1 MTGIAERLNLFRLRN
16 SGPNKKKKNSSAENV
31 RNSRRSIQAKLFG
44 TYAVVGLLTL
54 IACLVSWNS
63 FRTVERTFSNVA
75 ERDIQGMTTAF
86 DLAAQANQI
95 TNTLRVLSAVK
106 THAERQKL
114 GEQLN
119 ASQETLNRL
128 TNAVRAQMSEEEAA
142 RTLEIVAMLHD
153 QTASLDKSVAA
164 MIDAKNARIREIEQ
178 IRVLHD
184 NILSQTQ
191 FFIQQANDGVFENM
205 ELLYDNDTSSV
216 NKLQDEMTI
225 LQGAMDIN
233 AYTNLAAGLLAEA
246 AGTGEKEE
254 VKRLSERFFQ
264 ATRSITDG
272 SGMLYQFILSRDP
285 KWTENYETLNKN
297 VEQLILSG
305 YSDNDMFDKHIAE
318 LDQITRMGNSLNQAQ
333 AIAEELTTIV
343 NSQVANRRKAVDA
356 GVDEVSS
363 SISNSVTTLIIL
375 AISTIAAV
383 AFIAWFYVGRSVTT
397 PLKSMVSA
405 MRSLADG
412 DLSVS
417 IPAQNR
423 KDEIGQMSGAVQIFK
438 ENAVEMDRA
447 KKERDE
453 MREKAAQEKREAMQK
468 LADDFQQSVGR
479 IVEAVSQNATT
490 MMGTAEQMSGSAT
503 RAHEQS
509 DLVANSSQNANSNVE
524 TVATACEQL
533 SASINEISQQ
543 TANSNAIAQSA
554 VQRADSTNE
563 TVQTLAEAASR
574 ISDVVDLIH
583 DIANQTNL
591 LALNATI
598 EAARAGDAGKG
609 FAVVAT
615 EVKNLADQTAKAT
628 DEISAQIESMQGVT
642 SNAVEAIGHI
652 RATVGEISEAVTSV
666 ASAVEEQ
673 SAATEEISRNTQEAA
688 EATRSVSGSI
698 EYVRKANNE
707 AGDAATAVVNAASE
721 LDKQSVQLRSEV
733 DRFLNEI
740 RAA

>member
-1 MTGIAERLNLFRLRN
+1 MCRRIENVLGNTMTGIAERLNLFRLRN

-153 QTASLDKSVAA
+153 QTASLDKSVTA

-343 NSQVANRRKAVDA
+343 NSQVANR
-356 GVDEVSS
+356 
-363 SISNSVTTLIIL
+363 
-375 AISTIAAV
+375 
-383 AFIAWFYVGRSVTT
+383 
-397 PLKSMVSA
+397 
-405 MRSLADG
+405 
-412 DLSVS
+412 
-417 IPAQNR
+417 
-423 KDEIGQMSGAVQIFK
+423 
-438 ENAVEMDRA
+438 
-447 KKERDE
+447 
-453 MREKAAQEKREAMQK
+453 
-468 LADDFQQSVGR
+468 
-479 IVEAVSQNATT
+479 
-490 MMGTAEQMSGSAT
+490 
-503 RAHEQS
+503 
-509 DLVANSSQNANSNVE
+509 
-524 TVATACEQL
+524 
-533 SASINEISQQ
+533 
-543 TANSNAIAQSA
+543 
-554 VQRADSTNE
+554 
-563 TVQTLAEAASR
+563 
-574 ISDVVDLIH
+574 
-583 DIANQTNL
+583 
-591 LALNATI
+591 
-598 EAARAGDAGKG
+598 
-609 FAVVAT
+609 
-615 EVKNLADQTAKAT
+615 
-628 DEISAQIESMQGVT
+628 
-642 SNAVEAIGHI
+642 
-652 RATVGEISEAVTSV
+652 
-666 ASAVEEQ
+666 
-673 SAATEEISRNTQEAA
+673 
-688 EATRSVSGSI
+688 
-698 EYVRKANNE
+698 
-707 AGDAATAVVNAASE
+707 
-721 LDKQSVQLRSEV
+721 
-733 DRFLNEI
+733 
-740 RAA
+740 

>member
-1 MTGIAERLNLFRLRN
+1 MAGTVERSNAFRLGKPRTRK
-16 SGPNKKKKNSSAENV
+16 NKKNKPATNV
-31 RNSRRSIQAKLFG
+31 RTKSRSIQAKLFG

-54 IACLVSWNS
+54 VACLISWNS
-63 FRTVERTFSNVA
+63 FRTVEQTFTHMA
-75 ERDIQGMTTAF
+75 QRDIASMSTAF
-86 DLAAQANQI
+86 DLAKQANQF
-95 TNTLRVLSAVK
+95 TNTLRVLSAVES
-106 THAERQKL
+106 HEERQKL
-114 GEQLN
+114 RQQLD

-128 TNAVRAQMSEEEAA
+128 SDVVRAQMTAEEAA
-142 RTLEIVAMLHD
+142 RTLEIVSTLND
-153 QTASLDKSVAA
+153 KTRSLDKSVTA
-164 MIDAKNARIREIEQ
+164 MIDAKNARTMELEQ
-178 IRVLHD
+178 IRNLHS
-184 NILSQTQ
+184 NILTQTQ
-191 FFIQQANDGVFENM
+191 FFIQNANDGVFENM

-216 NKLQDEMTI
+216 NKLQDEMSI

-233 AYTNLAAGLLAEA
+233 AYTNLAAGLLAESGGA
-246 AGTGEKEE
+246 TEPEN
-254 VKRLSERFFQ
+254 VTQLSERFFE

-272 SGMLYQFILSRDP
+272 TGMLYQFTLSRNP
-285 KWTENYETLNKN
+285 KWRESYETLNQN
-297 VEQLILSG
+297 VEQLILNG
-305 YSDNDMFDKHIAE
+305 YSDNDMFDKRLAE
-318 LDQITRMGNSLNQAQ
+318 LDQIAQTESSVQQAQ
-333 AIAEELTTIV
+333 EIASELTTLV
-343 NSQVANRRKAVDA
+343 NSQVATRRAAVDA
-356 GVDEVSS
+356 GVSEVRS
-363 SISNSVTTLIIL
+363 SIANSVTTLIVL
-375 AISTIAAV
+375 AASTIAVV

-397 PLKSMVSA
+397 PLKSMVGA

-417 IPAQNR
+417 VPAQNR

-438 ENAVEMDRA
+438 ENAIEMARA

-453 MREKAAQEKREAMQK
+453 MREKAAQEKHEAMQN
-468 LADDFQQSVGR
+468 LADDFQQRIGR
-479 IVEAVSQNATT
+479 IVEAVSQNATN
-490 MMGTAEQMSGSAT
+490 MMGTAEQMSGTAT

-509 DLVANSSQNANSNVE
+509 DLVADSSQNANSNVE

-533 SASINEISQQ
+533 SSSINEISQQ
-543 TANSNAIAQSA
+543 MANSNSIAQSA

-563 TVQTLAEAASR
+563 TVQSLAEAASR
-574 ISDVVDLIH
+574 ISDVVNLIH

-615 EVKNLADQTAKAT
+615 EVKNLADQTARAT
-628 DEISAQIESMQGVT
+628 DEIGAQIEAMQGVT

-673 SAATEEISRNTQEAA
+673 SAATEEISRNTNEAA

-698 EYVRKANNE
+698 EFVRKANDE
-707 AGDAATAVVNAASE
+707 AGAAATAVVNAASE
-721 LDKQSVQLRSEV
+721 LDTQSVELRAEV
-733 DRFLNEI
+733 ERFLNEI